1 MKNSKI
7 IGLLTLLVVY
17 LLSVVVGLLSYH
29 LLLNWIS
36 DKLIVI
42 LIADVITTIF
52 VWGAGLILKTAS
64 VYDPYWSIQPF
75 IILLLWI
82 GANRSWGDFGAMT
95 LLLLVGIWSVR
106 LTANF
111 IYTFSDLS
119 YQDWRY
125 TMLKQKSGSLY
136 QLVNLLGIHLFP
148 TLIVYSCIYPMLVY
162 IERGGSASFNP
173 LVLIGVGLIIIAIL
187 FEFIAD
193 IQMQSF
199 RSQPQNKGQ
208 IIRVGL
214 WKHNRHP
221 NYFGEIL
228 MWWGVYAIVLS
239 LNPSLWFVFFGALSN
254 TIMFMVIS
262 IPMAERRLA
271 SYKPGFRD
279 YVDETW
285 MVIPLPFARKRRKAD

>member
-17 LLSVVVGLLSYH
+17 LLAVVVGLLSYH
-29 LLLNWIS
+29 LLLNWIAN
-36 DKLIVI
+36 KLVVI
-42 LIADVITTIF
+42 LISDVIATIF

-64 VYDPYWSIQPF
+64 VYDPYWSVQPF

-82 GANRSWGDFGAMT
+82 GANRSWGDFGAMA

-125 TMLKQKSGSLY
+125 TMLREKSGSLY
-136 QLVNLLGIHLFP
+136 QLVNLFGIHLFP
-148 TLIVYSCIYPMLVY
+148 TLIVYSCIYPMLAYV
-162 IERGGSASFNP
+162 ERGGSPSFNP
-173 LVLIGVGLIIIAIL
+173 LVLIGVGLIIIAVL
-187 FEFIAD
+187 FELVAD

-199 RSQPQNKGQ
+199 RSNPQNKGQ

-228 MWWGVYAIVLS
+228 MWWGVYAIVVA
-239 LNPSLWFVFFGALSN
+239 LNPSLWFVFFGALAN
-254 TIMFMVIS
+254 TLMFMVIS

-285 MVIPLPFARKRRKAD
+285 MVVPLPFARKRRKAE

>member
-17 LLSVVVGLLSYH
+17 LFAVAVGLLSYH
-29 LLLNWIS
+29 LLLNWLANR
-36 DKLIVI
+36 LIVI
-42 LIADVITTIF
+42 FLADIIATLF
-52 VWGAGLILKTAS
+52 VWGAGVILKTAS
-64 VYDPYWSIQPF
+64 IYDPYWSVQPL

-82 GANRSWGDFGAMT
+82 GANQAWGDFGALA
-95 LLLLVGIWSVR
+95 LLLMVGVWSVR

-111 IYTFSDLS
+111 IYTFTDLS

-125 TMLKQKSGSLY
+125 TMLKEKSGPFY
-136 QLVNLLGIHLFP
+136 QLVSLLGIHLFP
-148 TLIVYSCIYPMLVY
+148 TIVVYACVYPMLAY
-162 IERGGSASFNP
+162 IEKGGSASFNP
-173 LVLIGVGLIIIAIL
+173 LIILGIVMMVVAVL
-187 FEFIAD
+187 FELIAD

-228 MWWGVYAIVLS
+228 MWWGVYVTVIS
-239 LNPSLWFVFFGALSN
+239 LNPNLWFVFFGALIN
-254 TIMFMVIS
+254 TLMFMVIS

-271 SYKPGFRD
+271 SYKAGFRD

-285 MVIPLPFARKRRKAD
+285 MVVPLPFAKRKRKAD